1 MPIEKHVRNVL
12 CDLLGTWKYSRL
24 EKIMFKS
31 WAMIACCSPLQK
43 ISSSSS
49 STTLAKTGAE
59 QCNRFHQSSNIKHEK
74 TRLYTIYTLLSV
86 NLPEMEPVLPR
97 FSCQRYSRLQQPQ
110 NAAVAPFRRQMKP
123 ALSIKDRM

>member
-1 MPIEKHVRNVL
+1 
-12 CDLLGTWKYSRL
+12 
-24 EKIMFKS
+24 MFKR

-49 STTLAKTGAE
+49 STTLAKTGAG
-59 QCNRFHQSSNIKHEK
+59 QFNQFHQSSNIKHDK
-74 TRLYTIYTLLSV
+74 TRLYIILQHTTHTLLSV

-97 FSCQRYSRLQQPQ
+97 FSCQWYSWLQQPQ

-123 ALSIKDRM
+123 ALSIKDRT